1 MAKADPTLVRA
12 SLAEATARAGAD
24 VPNYKNLYASTTN
37 ISQGYLKQI
46 TDIMSLYKEKK
57 NKERVAMNK
66 QLEPFKKIADET
78 LVSLFSLKEAFPEK
92 IIDAYEARIQELQ
105 DEFELVNTLGDGD
118 TTENRRARM
127 KLMGELQKI
136 SNQTK
141 ELRETT
147 MNLSDRVANNFLNT
161 DASQMEILDDAK
173 KILDF
178 KNLGTS
184 NVGVTYGKD
193 GVIFNVDGREYTM
206 NQLNEAFPAID
217 ETVDAGYLSL
227 TDATAKQAQFDAT
240 GENAQY
246 NYKKDEQRG
255 YFIGKIKTKDDF
267 QQWLRRL
274 DGTDVPSFKEALLDD
289 VSIPVSILSSM
300 FIDDEDTRLEIGEML
315 IAMDINGDGIITE
328 EDGSSLTGVD
338 MEMFE
343 TNMDAL
349 VNMITNVNNEAF
361 DLQASTSLLAD
372 YYIGGARNI
381 NGNVTEVVGLD
392 EQIYNKNYNAALEKK
407 NNLNNRYNQ
416 GNDKKGSSVH
426 NGYMYYDDQ
435 DNIINQV
442 YNNEPITVKNST
454 DSNTFISNGDG
465 TWTSTMGE
473 TITTLELLRD
483 RLQMINRVKTHHND
497 KFNFDY
503 SEPTYNQRNA
513 FRADYSLNVVHNNQ
527 QQRLD
532 KVFAGKLSNGD
543 RIDVAQTA
551 EYFNQHFKDTAQGI
565 GTVVFYESGGVLHVK
580 GKGLQPVA
588 FSRDQGGL
596 DDFIKLLN
604 SQEFLDAL
612 AA

>member
-1 MAKADPTLVRA
+1 
-12 SLAEATARAGAD
+12 
-24 VPNYKNLYASTTN
+24 
-37 ISQGYLKQI
+37 
-46 TDIMSLYKEKK
+46 MSLYKEKK

-184 NVGVTYGKD
+184 NVGVTYGRD

-206 NQLNEAFPAID
+206 NQLNEAFPAVD

-315 IAMDINGDGIITE
+315 TAMDINGDGIITE
-328 EDGSSLTGVD
+328 EDGSGLTGVD

-349 VNMITNVNNEAF
+349 VDMITNVNNEAF

-381 NGNVTEVVGLD
+381 NGNVTEIVGLD

-407 NNLNNRYNQ
+407 ENLNKRNNYNRNEYNPNVMVGNVYRPKKDVDGIIENVIAGNSVYDWRGFQ
-416 GNDKKGSSVH
+416 WVIGNDGMYTGPDGNKYTPYDMLTSPYYNLGARINEKYSDQFSTEIEEFENKRTVPKGYHKGSMLT
-426 NGYMYYDDQ
+426 Y
-435 DNIINQV
+435 
-442 YNNEPITVKNST
+442 
-454 DSNTFISNGDG
+454 SNGD
-465 TWTSTMGE
+465 TERIDKALINSN
-473 TITTLELLRD
+473 
-483 RLQMINRVKTHHND
+483 LQTAVNK
-497 KFNFDY
+497 
-503 SEPTYNQRNA
+503 
-513 FRADYSLNVVHNNQ
+513 LNNHFSNTQTGLGNVEIAAVNGMFGIRH
-527 QQRLD
+527 
-532 KVFAGKLSNGD
+532 KNGD
-543 RIDVAQTA
+543 WQYLFKKDKDGILTMIDF
-551 EYFNQHFKDTAQGI
+551 FNS
-565 GTVVFYESGGVLHVK
+565 E
-580 GKGLQPVA
+580 
-588 FSRDQGGL
+588 
-596 DDFIKLLN
+596 
-604 SQEFLDAL
+604 EFVNAL
-612 AA
+612 K